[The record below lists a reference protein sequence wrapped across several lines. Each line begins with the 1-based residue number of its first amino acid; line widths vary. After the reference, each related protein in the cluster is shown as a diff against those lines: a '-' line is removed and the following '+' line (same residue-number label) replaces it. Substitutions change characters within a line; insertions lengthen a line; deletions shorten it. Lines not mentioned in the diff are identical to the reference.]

1 MKINIKLLL
10 TDCLIAII
18 VILIGLT
25 ISKTFIC
32 GMFCGVLYCFITE
45 LIEIYL
51 RGKEEK

>member
-18 VILIGLT
+18 VILIGLI
-25 ISKTFIC
+25 ISKTFLSGIIC
-32 GMFCGVLYCFITE
+32 GALYCFITE

>member
-32 GMFCGVLYCFITE
+32 GMFCGVLYYFITD
-45 LIEIYL
+45 LIKLYFKE
-51 RGKEEK
+51 GEEK